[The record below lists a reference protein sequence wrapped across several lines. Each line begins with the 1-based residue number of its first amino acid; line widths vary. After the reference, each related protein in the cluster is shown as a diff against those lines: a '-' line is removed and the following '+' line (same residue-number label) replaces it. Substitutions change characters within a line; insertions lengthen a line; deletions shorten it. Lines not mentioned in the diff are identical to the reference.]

1 MTTAYEIPL
10 SPKPQQLSI
19 SLSGQTY
26 ILRLTWCWPAQAWAL
41 DVSDSAGNALVSGVP
56 LVTGADLLEQ
66 FEYLGVGGKLIVQ
79 SDASVDAVPTFTNLG
94 LRSHLFYVV

>member
-26 ILRLTWCWPAQAWAL
+26 ILRLTWCWPVQAWVL
-41 DVSDSAGNALVSGVP
+41 DVSDSVGNALVSGVP

-66 FEYLGVGGKLIVQ
+66 FEYLGIGGQLIVQ
-79 SDASVDAVPTFTNLG
+79 SDASVDVVPTFTSLG
-94 LRSHLFYVV
+94 QRSHVFYVV